1 MRTNDKK
8 TVHKKLAN
16 FAGKDV
22 GWSLSLMNFI
32 KTRFQHRC
40 FSVKFAKI
48 LRAPILK
55 NICVLRTLQEELLN
69 WISRFLYFNV
79 YRQSIFLCYKKMH
92 VTSQP
97 KFHFLF
103 SKERLLNKWNEII
116 LKRRHENKH
125 KLRNY
130 KKKFNDGKYYIETK
144 QLIWCATMRKTDS
157 NEIKF

>member
-1 MRTNDKK
+1 MKTNDTK
-8 TVHKKLAN
+8 TVHLAN

-22 GWSLSLMNFI
+22 GWSLFLMNFI
-32 KTRFQHRC
+32 KTRFQPRW
-40 FSVKFAKI
+40 FPVKFAKI
-48 LRAPILK
+48 LRATILK

-69 WISRFLYFNV
+69 WISRFFYFNV

-92 VTSQP
+92 VMSQP
-97 KFHFLF
+97 KFQFLF

-116 LKRRHENKH
+116 LKCRRENKR

-130 KKKFNDGKYYIETK
+130 KTKLNDDKYYIETN
-144 QLIWCATMRKTDS
+144 QLICCATMREIDS